1 MRPRSIRARLALV
14 NGFLF
19 ILLVSGLSLLL
30 YFSYS
35 HFLQSDLDRLLE
47 RHAALIV
54 KNLAQEMEEDA
65 RERPAAPA
73 SGAAVGSDGGREL
86 SMLTEFTP
94 GESLAQLIDRRG
106 GVLDASP
113 DVSPTAALVDPAIV
127 RRVLE
132 TGQPLFTT
140 IQDDH
145 RGASRL
151 YLRSVSWEGKDP
163 TAVLLVGEPL
173 VRIHETVSRLRRQL
187 LAGAPLMVLLAMAAG
202 YLVAVWNLRPVGRM
216 IQVVRSIGGED
227 LDRRLETDDPAD
239 ELGELASTFND
250 FLDRLQ
256 QAFESEQRFVA
267 DASHE
272 LRTPLSIIRGEIEVT
287 LKRRRTPD
295 EYETALRVV
304 HGEVLRLNRLADS
317 LLLLARAQ
325 TEQTSLPMTPVDFG
339 GLISKV
345 CAKLDGAARAKSIRL
360 ECSCEEGKVTLSGDS
375 ESLEQMIYNL
385 VENAI
390 FYSHEGGLVTVR
402 TGSTE
407 GRIQLAVD
415 DQGV

>member
-47 RHAALIV
+47 QHAALIV

-65 RERPAAPA
+65 RERSAAHA
-73 SGAAVGSDGGREL
+73 SGVEVGSDRGSGGGEL
-86 SMLTEFTP
+86 SMLTEFTS
-94 GESLAQLIDRRG
+94 GESLAQLIDLRG

-187 LAGAPLMVLLAMAAG
+187 LAGVL
-202 YLVAVWNLRPVGRM
+202 
-216 IQVVRSIGGED
+216 
-227 LDRRLETDDPAD
+227 
-239 ELGELASTFND
+239 
-250 FLDRLQ
+250 
-256 QAFESEQRFVA
+256 
-267 DASHE
+267 
-272 LRTPLSIIRGEIEVT
+272 
-287 LKRRRTPD
+287 
-295 EYETALRVV
+295 
-304 HGEVLRLNRLADS
+304 
-317 LLLLARAQ
+317 AQ
-325 TEQTSLPMTPVDFG
+325 L
-339 GLISKV
+339 
-345 CAKLDGAARAKSIRL
+345 
-360 ECSCEEGKVTLSGDS
+360 
-375 ESLEQMIYNL
+375 
-385 VENAI
+385 
-390 FYSHEGGLVTVR
+390 
-402 TGSTE
+402 
-407 GRIQLAVD
+407 
-415 DQGV
+415 